1 MKKAF
6 TALAFFVLFC
16 ALVFYFV
23 LPDPKYVS
31 EILHEVGYL
40 GIFTY
45 CGLFFSAV
53 LTRLFTRREHSEFEN
68 RERFFNRF
76 LGKWLLTHFIFTI
89 LLFLA
94 PILIFG
100 YKNKESFMY
109 GTELI
114 GDFAIP
120 GLIAIIFASYIL
132 SHLLYVWHYHFTE
145 DGSSTG
151 AFFKRILFGILAL
164 IFIRF
169 GITHILTF
177 ANNAVFASHIPYK
190 DGEVV
195 ELEGYVSCITQGKRG
210 SDDSRR
216 YSHSGPSC
224 KVDALF
230 DMRIVT
236 GDLER
241 EDEDFFAY
249 TLSYEGKHWTT
260 REDFKGI
267 KVTGVFNKK
276 PDSYRKI
283 AGIIE
288 LTSVVNVDGVELLP
302 QSEIQHKS
310 LARGPVFDPV
320 TQSFIF
326 HDSVYGNRN
335 HGESYE
341 FDEYYYVEYE
351 LKSESSA
358 SSQNYNPVEAPTSI
372 PQNIEPSVITTRN
385 ADGSGNIVIM
395 DPSDKWTPAEE
406 EQMRREA
413 TMDFYKAKTPSIPNT
428 SVNTS
433 TETSTAVS
441 AVPTTQEI
449 LQIFIDNPDFSFS
462 EEEQKKRS
470 AYITANP
477 MASGFGYYSPQKT
490 VPDPTVKKIMY
501 WPGKINQHWDIASQK
516 WISDPDGI
524 SGADIR
530 ESTYCAKWFGEGSG
544 VSGHA
549 NETISTWREAG
560 KTELFTATRVSMEC
574 L

>member
-1 MKKAF
+1 
-6 TALAFFVLFC
+6 
-16 ALVFYFV
+16 
-23 LPDPKYVS
+23 
-31 EILHEVGYL
+31 
-40 GIFTY
+40 
-45 CGLFFSAV
+45 
-53 LTRLFTRREHSEFEN
+53 
-68 RERFFNRF
+68 
-76 LGKWLLTHFIFTI
+76 
-89 LLFLA
+89 
-94 PILIFG
+94 
-100 YKNKESFMY
+100 MY

-114 GDFAIP
+114 NDFAIP

-151 AFFKRILFGILAL
+151 AFFKRIALGLLVL

-169 GITHILTF
+169 GITRILTF
-177 ANNAVFASHIPYK
+177 ASNTVFASNIPYK
-190 DGEVV
+190 DGETV
-195 ELEGYVSCITQGKRG
+195 EIEGYVTCIHQNKREG
-210 SDDSRR
+210 NNFRSNFQSGVGVA
-216 YSHSGPSC
+216 GPSC

-241 EDEDFFAY
+241 EDNDFFAY

-260 REDFKGI
+260 REDFKGL

-283 AGIIE
+283 AGTIE
-288 LTSVVNVDGVELLP
+288 LTSAVNADGLDIL
-302 QSEIQHKS
+302 SESKIVN
-310 LARGPVFDPV
+310 RGFNYGSPVFNPD
-320 TQSFIF
+320 TQTFE
-326 HDSVYGNRN
+326 DVAMTGRR
-335 HGESYE
+335 GRDYE
-341 FDEYYYVEYE
+341 FEEYYYADYE
-351 LKSESSA
+351 DKPEAVLIQNSESIGALALIS
-358 SSQNYNPVEAPTSI
+358 
-372 PQNIEPSVITTRN
+372 QNIEPSIVTTRN

-433 TETSTAVS
+433 TGTSTVVS

-477 MASGFGYYSPQKT
+477 MASGFGYFYPQKT

-530 ESTYCAKWFGEGSG
+530 ESTYCAKWFGDGSG

-549 NETISTWREAG
+549 KETISTWREAG
-560 KTELFTATRVSMEC
+560 KTELFTATRVSIEC